1 MTYADKWKI
10 AKVIGELL
18 WKISLLILLIVI
30 WLNVFDGLLNK
41 DYMKAIAWLA
51 LRMVIQ
57 LNEIEEKL

>member
-51 LRMVIQ
+51 LRMVVQ

>member
-1 MTYADKWKI
+1 MTYTNKWKI
-10 AKVIGELL
+10 AKVIGELV

-30 WLNVFDGLLNK
+30 WLQVVDGLLNK

-51 LRMVIQ
+51 LRMVVQ

>member
-30 WLNVFDGLLNK
+30 WLNIFDGLLNK

-51 LRMVIQ
+51 LRMVVQ

>member
-30 WLNVFDGLLNK
+30 WLNIFDGLLNK

>member
-30 WLNVFDGLLNK
+30 WLQVVDGLLNK

-51 LRMVIQ
+51 LRMVVQ

>member
-10 AKVIGELL
+10 AKVIAELV

-30 WLNVFDGLLNK
+30 WLQVVDGLLNK

-51 LRMVIQ
+51 LRMVVQ

>member
-10 AKVIGELL
+10 AKVIGAVA

-30 WLNVFDGLLNK
+30 WLNIFDGLLNK
-41 DYMKAIAWLA
+41 DYMKAIAWLT
-51 LRMVIQ
+51 LRMVVQ